1 MTNTL
6 RVERRQVLAY
16 RIAAQQLDRVEL
28 RPAEL
33 AVLDLGVQ
41 DTPYGSARL
50 ALAARTSAELDDES
64 LALVWAAR
72 GAPHL
77 HRRAELPRI
86 AKALWPL
93 SDADAAKRIVST
105 QIREA
110 GKLGLAAFEAAAD
123 AFSAVVAGPTAT
135 GEVVGPMAKGEVS
148 APMAKGEVSGAV
160 TARVPAEVTYPCR
173 PCQATHI
180 SGALFQ
186 QAGLAGGVELT
197 VVGGKTMIAPVPDWA
212 GRPEVAAGTA
222 DLIAT
227 YLRLL
232 GPATLAEAAKHV
244 GTSQTELRP
253 VWPDGLTEMTVDGRR
268 TWLPTDRID
277 ALRNAPPPRLVRL
290 LPAGDPY
297 LSARDRDLLVPDKT
311 RQSEVW
317 RVLGNPGALLVDN
330 EIVGVWRAKLAGRS
344 RLEVTVTPF
353 EPLPNRVRSA
363 IDDEAR
369 VLAQARGAADVRV
382 SLAE

>member
-1 MTNTL
+1 MTGTL
-6 RVERRQVLAY
+6 RVDRQQMLAY
-16 RIAAQQLDRVEL
+16 RIAAQQLDRVDQ

-86 AKALWPL
+86 AEALWPL

-105 QIREA
+105 QIRDA
-110 GKLGLAAFEAAAD
+110 GKLGLVAFEAAAD
-123 AFSAVVAGPTAT
+123 AFSAAVAA
-135 GEVVGPMAKGEVS
+135 EPMAKGEVS
-148 APMAKGEVSGAV
+148 SAV

-173 PCQATHI
+173 SCQSTHI

-186 QAGLAGGVELT
+186 QAGLAGGAQLT
-197 VVGGKTMIAPVPDWA
+197 VVGGKTMIAPVSDWA
-212 GRPEVAAGTA
+212 GRPRAATGTA

-232 GPATLAEAAKHV
+232 GPATLAEAARHV
-244 GTSQTELRP
+244 GTSQAELRP
-253 VWPDGLTEMTVDGRR
+253 VWPEGLTEVTVDGRR

-277 ALRNAPPPRLVRL
+277 ALRSAPPPRLVRL

-297 LSARDRDLLVPDKT
+297 LSARDRDVLVPDKT

-317 RVLGNPGALLVDN
+317 RVLGNPGALLVDG
-330 EIVGVWRAKLAGRS
+330 EIMGVWRAKLAGRG
-344 RLEVTVTPF
+344 RLDVTVAPF
-353 EPLPNRVRSA
+353 EPLSDRVRSA
-363 IDDEAR
+363 VDDEAR
-369 VLAQARGAADVRV
+369 VLAQARGATDVRV
-382 SLAE
+382 SQVE